1 MKKIIFTSIL
11 GLIISVS
18 GASAQSF
25 LDKLDKTVNQ
35 IDRAS
40 KSADKA
46 SKTGNKVLSLFGA
59 KDKSAD
65 NKTVLQISGID
76 LAALKNLN
84 SIVESAKGVSAT
96 KMKFNAAKS
105 TITAQ
110 HSGTTEDLLTNIQL
124 KSKDIFGD
132 EHVTALEEG
141 LIEIQLNK

>member
-1 MKKIIFTSIL
+1 MKKFIFITIL
-11 GLIISVS
+11 GLLIGVS

-40 KSADKA
+40 NSADKA

-65 NKTVLQISGID
+65 NKTVLQIAGID

-84 SIVESAKGVSAT
+84 GIVESVKGVSAT

-105 TITAQ
+105 TITVN
-110 HSGTTEDLLTNIQL
+110 HSGATEDLLANIQQ

-141 LIEIQLNK
+141 LIEIKLK

>member
-1 MKKIIFTSIL
+1 MKKIIFITIL
-11 GLIISVS
+11 GLLIGIS

-46 SKTGNKVLSLFGA
+46 SKTGNKVLSLLGA

-65 NKTVLQISGID
+65 NQTILQISGID

-84 SIVESAKGVSAT
+84 GIVESVKGVSAT
-96 KMKFNAAKS
+96 KMKFNATIS
-105 TITAQ
+105 TITVE
-110 HSGTTEDLLTNIQL
+110 HSGATEELLANIQQ
-124 KSKDIFGD
+124 KSKNIFGD

-141 LIEIQLNK
+141 LIEIQLK

>member
-1 MKKIIFTSIL
+1 MKKIIFITII
-11 GLIISVS
+11 GLLIGVS
-18 GASAQSF
+18 GANAQSF
-25 LDKLDKTVNQ
+25 LDKLDKAVNQ

-46 SKTGNKVLSLFGA
+46 SKTGNKVLSLLGG

-65 NKTVLQISGID
+65 NQTVLQISGID

-84 SIVESAKGVSAT
+84 GIVESVKGVSAT

-105 TITAQ
+105 VITVQ
-110 HSGTTEDLLTNIQL
+110 HSGATEDLLANIQQA
-124 KSKDIFGD
+124 SKDIFGD

-141 LIEIQLNK
+141 LIEIQLK

>member
-1 MKKIIFTSIL
+1 MKKFIFISVL
-11 GLIISVS
+11 GLLISVS
-18 GASAQSF
+18 GARAQSF

-46 SKTGNKVLSLFGA
+46 SKTGNKVLSLLGA

-65 NKTVLQISGID
+65 NITVLQISGID

-84 SIVESAKGVSAT
+84 GIVESVKDVSAT

-105 TITAQ
+105 TVTVN
-110 HSGTTEDLLTNIQL
+110 HSGTTEDLLGLIQL

-141 LIEIQLNK
+141 LIEIQLK